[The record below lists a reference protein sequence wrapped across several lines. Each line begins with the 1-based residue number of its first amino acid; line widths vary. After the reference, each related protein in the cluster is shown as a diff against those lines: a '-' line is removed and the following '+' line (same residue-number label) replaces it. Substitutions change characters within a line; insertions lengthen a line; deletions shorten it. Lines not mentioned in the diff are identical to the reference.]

1 MRTGT
6 FLEYLG
12 EISSDLILQNLTN
25 ESQSKPS
32 IEEFRLAFP
41 RGFVVSVQIQQ
52 QIHETPEEKKSAV
65 EFLQGRMQRAMGL
78 EPPGRTF
85 VGVVLTSR

>member
-52 QIHETPEEKKSAV
+52 QIHETPEEKRKAPLNSFKAGCKG
-65 EFLQGRMQRAMGL
+65 QWDW
-78 EPPGRTF
+78 
-85 VGVVLTSR
+85 SRPAGHLLALF